1 MRAILVD
8 DEKAALDNLSFYLS
22 KFEDVEIKGMY
33 QNPAE
38 ALPWIVKEKPDVVFL
53 DISMPEMNGLQVA
66 AEIYKFEENVKIVFA
81 TAYDE
86 YAIKAFE
93 LNAIDYILKP
103 FSQQRLE
110 LAVNR
115 VNKQLSE
122 QNTEKFAKEKQAI
135 ELEAMKKEIIK
146 IPLWKNDRI
155 FLCNPMDI
163 CYISSEEGGV
173 KVTTSNGEWFKSKD
187 TLSHFE
193 NMLDTKKFFRCHKSF
208 VVNTVKINEVIP
220 WFNNTYVIKMEGAN
234 EEIPVSRNYIK
245 RFKSL
250 FDL

>member
-8 DEKAALDNLSFYLS
+8 DEKAALDNLFYYLA
-22 KFEDVEIKGMY
+22 KLDEVEVKGMY
-33 QNPAE
+33 QNPVE

-66 AEIYKFEENVKIVFA
+66 AEIFKFEENIKIIFA

-103 FSQQRLE
+103 FSQQRVE

-115 VNKQLSE
+115 INKLLSE
-122 QNTEKFAKEKQAI
+122 QNTEKYIKEQQAI
-135 ELEAMKKEIIK
+135 KLEAIKKEIIK

-155 FLCNPMDI
+155 FLCDPLDI

-173 KVTTSNGEWFKSKD
+173 KISTISGDSYISKD

-193 NMLDTKKFFRCHKSF
+193 NILDNKRFFRCHKSF
-208 VVNTVKINEVIP
+208 IVNTLKIIEVIP
-220 WFNNTYVIKMEGAN
+220 WFNNTYILKMEGSK
-234 EEIPVSRNYIK
+234 EEIPVGRNYIK
-245 RFKSL
+245 MFKGMFNL
-250 FDL
+250 